1 MTDYTKATN
10 FLAKDEMLDTNP
22 SKVIRGSEFDTE
34 FNNIATAVNSKSD
47 YTEGTF
53 TPVLRD
59 STSTTAGNSAST
71 DSSVGRYVKIGR
83 MVHATLALVQID
95 TTGLTSTS
103 NAIIH
108 GLPFPAHD
116 SGTIMYWLGSM
127 HMLRTTAFSGT
138 NTGPWVPVI
147 QDNTQYIRISANSA
161 FTSPYP
167 DQFLVSDLNDDLA
180 NIYITI
186 TYEAAS

>member
-1 MTDYTKATN
+1 MTDYTKGTD
-10 FLAKDEMLDTNP
+10 FRAKDEMLDTNP
-22 SKVIRGSEFDTE
+22 AKVIRGSEFDTE
-34 FNNIATAVNSKSD
+34 FNNIQTAVNSKSD

-53 TPVLRD
+53 TPLLRD

-71 DSSVGRYVKIGR
+71 NSAIGRYVKIGR
-83 MVHATLALVQID
+83 MVHATLALTQID

-103 NAIIH
+103 NVVIH
-108 GLPFPAHD
+108 GLPFPAYD
-116 SGTIMYWLGSM
+116 SGTVMYWLGSM

-138 NTGPWVPVI
+138 NTGPWVPLI
-147 QDNTQYIRISANSA
+147 QDNTQYIRIYANSA
-161 FTSPYP
+161 FSSPYP
-167 DQFLVSDLNDDLA
+167 DQFVVSDLNDDQA

>member
-1 MTDYTKATN
+1 MTDYTKATD
-10 FLAKDEMLDTNP
+10 FRAKDEMLDTNP
-22 SKVIRGSEFDTE
+22 AKVIRGSEFDTE
-34 FNNIATAVNSKSD
+34 FNNIETAVNSKSD

-59 STSTTAGNSAST
+59 STSATAGNSAST
-71 DSSVGRYVKIGR
+71 NSAIGRYVKIGR
-83 MVHATLALVQID
+83 MVHATLALTQID

-103 NAIIH
+103 NVVIH

-116 SGTIMYWLGSM
+116 SGTIMYWLGSI

-138 NTGPWVPVI
+138 NTGPWVPLI
-147 QDNTQYIRISANSA
+147 QDNTQYIRIFANSV

-167 DQFLVSDLNDDLA
+167 DQFVVSDLNDDQA